1 MKPALSPLT
10 IHPEPLT
17 AAAFAPFGDV
27 ICAAGDGV
35 SANQGTAT
43 RFNHAAAL
51 CTLRQ
56 GAAPNLAVFRALPW
70 TLPMP
75 VQLLERHPHSTQ
87 MFVPMVVARYLVM
100 VAPEG
105 PDGGPDLAGLRCF
118 LCAPGQAINY
128 RAGVWHHPIVALS
141 EPSELLMLAWEDGGP
156 EDCGEHTLEEPWLVE
171 RAPAG

>member
-10 IHPEPLT
+10 IRPEPLT

-51 CTLRQ
+51 CTLRP

-100 VAPEG
+100 VAPG
-105 PDGGPDLAGLRCF
+105 GHDGGPDLAGLRCF

-128 RAGVWHHPIVALS
+128 RAGVWHHPIVALDTAADFV
-141 EPSELLMLAWEDGGP
+141 MLAWEDGTAG
-156 EDCGEHTLEEPWLVE
+156 DCEEHWLDRGVTVEP
-171 RAPAG
+171 AP